1 MKIFFVQ
8 YPLDTQNYPKFDT
21 CLKNTLFATTP
32 SSIITEQ
39 ALTEIRCGV

>member
-21 CLKNTLFATTP
+21 SLKNILFAT

-39 ALTEIRCGV
+39 ALTETRCGV